1 MRSFWLTSA
10 ALALSGGI
18 AFAQTTTTPATPPPA
33 GAMKNMVPPGGAP
46 ASTGHYTGT
55 GTTGTTAAMY
65 LHMAKGAVT
74 QGNKAAAE
82 EYLSRAE
89 TRMLSRA
96 VPTTEANQPI
106 NTPGIAAVRSARA
119 DVRAGNMKQAATDID
134 TAMNQLHGNPIY
146 NNGTGSSTVPPSG
159 PSQ

>member
-1 MRSFWLTSA
+1 MRSFWLASA
-10 ALALSGGI
+10 AFVLSSGI
-18 AFAQTTTTPATPPPA
+18 AFAQTSTPSGTVN
-33 GAMKNMVPPGGAP
+33 NMVPPGGAP

-55 GTTGTTAAMY
+55 GTAGPTTAAWY

-74 QGNKAAAE
+74 SGNKAAAE

-96 VPTTEANQPI
+96 VPSTEANQPI

-134 TAMNQLHGNPIY
+134 TAMDQLHGNPIY
-146 NNGTGSSTVPPSG
+146 NNGMGTSSMSPSG
-159 PSQ
+159 TSQ